1 MISYIRGYYVITI
14 EGIDTEAFLNYL
26 IRNKIYVY
34 NVSRVNKTKIEFS
47 INREDY
53 KKLKSIY
60 KSSKYNIKIKQKTG
74 VPFVAKRIYK
84 YRGMV
89 ICAAISLIILMCT
102 SQFVTDV
109 YVTVPE
115 GINKQSI
122 EKALYN
128 EGVKPGVYKKS
139 IDRKK
144 VRDKIMAKF
153 DCVAYVSINV
163 KGTNIIV
170 NVTKKDE
177 SQNSDDNS
185 NYCNIIATKDGIIEK
200 VVARSGTAIVEEG
213 DIVKKGDVLING
225 ANTTALPE
233 VWATTFYEGKD
244 SSNYIDVKKQKTG
257 NKKNV
262 YTISFYDKKYKI
274 MRNIKYKDYVIENTV
289 KELKVGNYTFPIKI
303 IVSNFYEVEKVK
315 TKIDK
320 EQLKKD
326 LSSGVLKQLQYKIP
340 VSARIVGVKDKYN
353 ITKSMIEYVV
363 TVQTSE
369 DIAQVDILTKSEAQQ
384 IINENN
390 KKSTGGRRRN
400 SLTHKKT
407 YK

>member
-1 MISYIRGYYVITI
+1 MITI

-144 VRDKIMAKF
+144 VRDKIDRK
-153 DCVAYVSINV
+153 S
-163 KGTNIIV
+163 
-170 NVTKKDE
+170 
-177 SQNSDDNS
+177 
-185 NYCNIIATKDGIIEK
+185 
-200 VVARSGTAIVEEG
+200 VV
-213 DIVKKGDVLING
+213 
-225 ANTTALPE
+225 
-233 VWATTFYEGKD
+233 
-244 SSNYIDVKKQKTG
+244 
-257 NKKNV
+257 
-262 YTISFYDKKYKI
+262 
-274 MRNIKYKDYVIENTV
+274 
-289 KELKVGNYTFPIKI
+289 
-303 IVSNFYEVEKVK
+303 
-315 TKIDK
+315 
-320 EQLKKD
+320 
-326 LSSGVLKQLQYKIP
+326 
-340 VSARIVGVKDKYN
+340 
-353 ITKSMIEYVV
+353 
-363 TVQTSE
+363 
-369 DIAQVDILTKSEAQQ
+369 
-384 IINENN
+384 
-390 KKSTGGRRRN
+390 
-400 SLTHKKT
+400 
-407 YK
+407 